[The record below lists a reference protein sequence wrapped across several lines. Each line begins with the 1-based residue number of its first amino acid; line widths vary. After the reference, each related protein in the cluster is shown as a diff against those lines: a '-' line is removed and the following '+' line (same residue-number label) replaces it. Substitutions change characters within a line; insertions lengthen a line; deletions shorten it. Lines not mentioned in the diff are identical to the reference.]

1 MSEPKI
7 FLTSLSASPA
17 PAITVDKDGIIEIG
31 GVEATDPTAIGI
43 AFIQWAS
50 AFSGNQNKVRPWL
63 PELKKS
69 EAEDTI
75 EALGVGPLKP

>member
-1 MSEPKI
+1 MAEPKI

-31 GVEATDPTAIGI
+31 GVEETDPTVIGS

-50 AFSGNQNKVRPWL
+50 AFSGSQNKVRPWL
-63 PELKKS
+63 PELKK
-69 EAEDTI
+69 T
-75 EALGVGPLKP
+75 EALETVEEVKP